1 MQVPSL
7 CVSRLAFCASLVA
20 LACLGCTDAERSW
33 GVVDAQNQDVET
45 SHDPAAAAP
54 EPANGFTEIAA
65 VLQSPRCRNCHPA
78 GDAPLQ
84 TDRARPHAMNITRL
98 SAASGLEC
106 EACHQASNIEAGGI
120 PGAPHWGLPPVDTPM
135 VFEGLHPDAL
145 CRALRDPSQN
155 GGRSLADLLAHV
167 RDDPL
172 VRWGWAPGGGR
183 SVPPLS
189 HAQFVEVFAAWVA
202 AGGPCV
208 GDPAPSSD
216 LAPALAPALD

>member
-1 MQVPSL
+1 M
-7 CVSRLAFCASLVA
+7 SRSNQLRGCLVA
-20 LACLGCTDAERSW
+20 LACLACTDDERAW
-33 GVVDAQNQDVET
+33 GIADAHEQAIE
-45 SHDPAAAAP
+45 P
-54 EPANGFTEIAA
+54 EPAPAPAARPERVNDFSEIAA
-65 VLQSPRCRNCHPA
+65 VLQSPRCSNCHPA

-84 TDRARPHAMNITRL
+84 TDQSSPHAMNITRL

-106 EACHQASNIEAGGI
+106 EACHQETNVGHI

-135 VFEGLHPDAL
+135 VFEGRQPDAL

-167 RDDPL
+167 REDPL
-172 VRWGWAPGGGR
+172 VLWGWDPGLAPGGSGNR

-202 AGGPCV
+202 AEAPCSGDPV
-208 GDPAPSSD
+208 GDPASPS
-216 LAPALAPALD
+216 P